1 MTPRKYRPRS
11 RPGADDASD
20 DNTSVGDPQSD
31 GNSSDSSHLRTHP
44 RAPEGGKK
52 SGQQNSQD
60 KNDYVPYVTRRVM
73 KLVMSDAL
81 PSPTHRQD
89 AKSKLARKPPE
100 EDEMLRELQSQMER
114 LSTTSTTEI
123 PSVPS
128 PSPPPSNVHRDLPD
142 TTQNTSAEPSAS
154 SYIHGELESYIEEWR
169 SQIPNLTGRVS
180 KVEKHPV
187 AFGGFSDIWSCVL
200 ERSSYLSLRGD
211 TTDDDFDELEMNG
224 DPMVAVKAVRIHAG
238 ADEDGVRKCKRLFR
252 ETEVWKRL
260 KHPNILPLF
269 GVTFG
274 FGPLPA
280 LRDQLSQSDRW
291 GLLSDTISGLNYL
304 HSESVVHGDL
314 SGSNILIDRYG
325 HARFADFGL
334 STILL
339 EFVGKSFLTST
350 VKGSI
355 RWAAPELFCFLENE
369 STVPAPSQASDIYS
383 FGSIVFQVL
392 TGEVP
397 YSHLKSD
404 VQVIFTVSKGMTPP
418 RPASSGCVSEPQW
431 KFIQQC
437 WSKPQT
443 ARPTSAEV
451 AQFVDSQYLE
461 SVWNDER

>member
-1 MTPRKYRPRS
+1 MNR
-11 RPGADDASD
+11 
-20 DNTSVGDPQSD
+20 
-31 GNSSDSSHLRTHP
+31 
-44 RAPEGGKK
+44 
-52 SGQQNSQD
+52 
-60 KNDYVPYVTRRVM
+60 
-73 KLVMSDAL
+73 
-81 PSPTHRQD
+81 
-89 AKSKLARKPPE
+89 
-100 EDEMLRELQSQMER
+100 
-114 LSTTSTTEI
+114 
-123 PSVPS
+123 PSV
-128 PSPPPSNVHRDLPD
+128 
-142 TTQNTSAEPSAS
+142 S
-154 SYIHGELESYIEEWR
+154 SYIRSGELESYIEEWR

-200 ERSSYLSLRGD
+200 ERSSYLFLRGGTAD
-211 TTDDDFDELEMNG
+211 NDFDELETDD

-280 LRDQLSQSDRW
+280 LVCPWMDNGTITAHLDAQQDQLSPSDRW

-304 HSESVVHGDL
+304 HSELVVHGDL

-325 HARFADFGL
+325 HARLADFGL

-339 EFVGKSFLTST
+339 EFVGKSFFTST

-355 RWAAPELFCFLENE
+355 RWAAPELFCFLESE

-437 WSKPQT
+437 WSKSQT
-443 ARPTSAEV
+443 ARPTSIEV